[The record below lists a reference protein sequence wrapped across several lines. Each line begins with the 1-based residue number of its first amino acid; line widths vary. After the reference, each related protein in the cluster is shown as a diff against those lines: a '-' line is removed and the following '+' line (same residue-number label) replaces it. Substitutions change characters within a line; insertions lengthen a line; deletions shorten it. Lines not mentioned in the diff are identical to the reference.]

1 MKLDVDLVI
10 FDLDGTLLNTAPD
23 IERCVNLAMKDYG
36 LPAMSRERVLEI
48 IGPGGRAFQDALVP
62 DPKLKHKAEEI
73 VQTYREYYTKSNTL
87 LTRPYDGV
95 VDVLNALR
103 DTGVPMYVASNKPQ
117 VQCIQILQAL
127 KLDHYFRAIYGPEAT
142 PHPKPEPNVLHLIME
157 QTGAMPERTVM
168 VGDTNNDMAA
178 GHAAGVTTVFVSWGY
193 IPESAIPPELIDV
206 VIDTPAELLDLDI
219 AELRR
224 KRDAA

>member
-23 IERCVNLAMKDYG
+23 IERCVNLAMRDYG
-36 LPAMSRERVLEI
+36 LPPMSRERVLEI
-48 IGPGGRAFQDALVP
+48 IGPGGKAFQEALVP

-73 VQTYREYYTKSNTL
+73 VQTYRSHYVKSNTL
-87 LTRPYDGV
+87 LTRPYDGI
-95 VDVLNALR
+95 VDVLNTLR
-103 DTGVPMYVASNKPQ
+103 DNGITMYIASNKPQ
-117 VQCIQILQAL
+117 EQCIQILQEL
-127 KLDHYFRAIYGPEAT
+127 KLDHYFSAIYGPEAT

-157 QTGAMPERTVM
+157 QVGTTPERTVM

-193 IPESAIPPELIDV
+193 ILESAIAPELIDV
-206 VIDTPAELLDLDI
+206 VIDTPGELLDLDI

-224 KRDAA
+224 KRDTA